1 MSAPRNQDVLAAARK
16 LLDLIGWVRDKLERL
31 ERSNPGEYVRS
42 TVHALIRALDPS
54 TNPRLRN
61 ALEDLAVP
69 PDPPER

>member
-1 MSAPRNQDVLAAARK
+1 VSAPTNPDVLAAARK
-16 LLDLIGWVRDKLERL
+16 LLDLLAWVRDKLERL

-61 ALEDLAVP
+61 ALEDLDVP
-69 PDPPER
+69 TDSPER